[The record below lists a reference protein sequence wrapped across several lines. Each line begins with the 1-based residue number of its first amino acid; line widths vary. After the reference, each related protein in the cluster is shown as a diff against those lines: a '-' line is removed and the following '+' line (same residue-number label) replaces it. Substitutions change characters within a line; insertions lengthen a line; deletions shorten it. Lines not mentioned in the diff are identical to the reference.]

1 MIDTLCNAF
10 TPDRVAIWD
19 AATAGLALKIRRD
32 EFVEPEAMVARMDE
46 LGYTTLLLPTGDLD
60 DDDFTPVAAR
70 FAETEKLAERWPGRF
85 AGLALVDP
93 RRGMHSVRELDRRLD
108 EHWIVGCYLHT
119 HSFDRPFDAAEY
131 YPFYALAAAHDV
143 PVMMQAGV
151 SGGMTASECGRPIG
165 IDRPAL
171 YFSDTRFVLSHTG
184 YPWVEEAI
192 AMARKF
198 SNVFLGTASYP
209 PQRWPPAL
217 VDFVSSDKVLFG
229 TNFPTVGHGQAATQL
244 RELRYD
250 QNTALVEGTARRVFT
265 RLGSGR

>member
-10 TPDRVAIWD
+10 TPDRAAIWQ
-19 AATAGLALKIRRD
+19 AATAGLALRIRHD
-32 EFVEPEAMVARMDE
+32 EFVDPEAMVARMDE
-46 LGYTTLLLPTGDLD
+46 FGYTTLLLPTGDLD
-60 DDDFTPVAAR
+60 EHDFTPVAAR
-70 FAETEKLAERWPGRF
+70 FDEIAKLAERWPGRF

-93 RRGMHSVRELDRRLD
+93 RRGMDAVRELDRTLAER
-108 EHWIVGCYLHT
+108 WIVGCYLHT
-119 HSFDRPFDAAEY
+119 HSFDRHFDAAEY

-143 PVMMQAGV
+143 PVMMQAGM

-171 YFSDTRFVLSHTG
+171 YFTDTRFVLSHTG

-198 SNVFLGTASYP
+198 PNVFLGTASYP
-209 PQRWPPAL
+209 PRRWPPAL
-217 VDFVSSDKVLFG
+217 VDFLASNKVLFA

-244 RELRYD
+244 RELGLD
-250 QNTALVEGTARRVFT
+250 ENTALVAGTARRVFT
-265 RLGSGR
+265 RLGSAR